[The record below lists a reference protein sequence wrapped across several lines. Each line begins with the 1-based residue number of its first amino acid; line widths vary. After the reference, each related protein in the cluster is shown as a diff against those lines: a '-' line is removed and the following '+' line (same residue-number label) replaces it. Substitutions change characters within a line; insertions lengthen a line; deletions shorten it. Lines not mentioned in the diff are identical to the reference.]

1 MSFLKNMATD
11 HPVAHALL
19 ILSLVAA
26 VGLAIGRLNIKG
38 IGLGIAGVLFAGI
51 GFGHFGFEIDHTI
64 LDYTR
69 EFGLIL
75 FVYTIGMQ
83 VGPGF
88 FSSLQK
94 KGLSLN
100 LMAVVTVALGMALA
114 MGLGRAFH
122 LPIGA
127 IAGLFSG
134 ATTNT
139 PALGAAQEA
148 MKSLP
153 GATAGDTTL
162 PALAY
167 AAAYPFGI
175 VGIIATMLFLR
186 WSFQVDP
193 RKEAAAF
200 QAEQG
205 SKEGPLHRMSISV
218 DQTDYDGVRLGDIHF
233 FQTLRVI
240 ATRVFHNADGTVR
253 TASPDLPLH
262 LGDIVL
268 VVGEKEHVEQLC
280 RLLGKPAR
288 IDLMKAPGQV
298 HSRDLVV
305 TRKEALGQSLR
316 DLDLEHLYQVAVS
329 RVTRGDVE
337 MTALPDVRLQ
347 FGDRV
352 RIVGEANHIAQVT
365 PVLGDSRNAL
375 NHTHFIPVFI
385 GIALGVILGSIPV
398 QLFGMP
404 APVTLGL
411 AGGPLVV
418 SILLSRAGR
427 IGPLVWHMPLEANLA
442 LRELGIVLFLSCV
455 GLKAGSRFLEILLH
469 GDGLL
474 WMAIAAA
481 VTLVPLLIIGFVARR
496 FFRENFMTVC
506 GLLAGTMT
514 DPPALAFANNISGS
528 DAPSVGYA
536 TVYPLTML
544 LRILAAQAIVLF
556 FH

>member
-1 MSFLKNMATD
+1 MSLLINLGST
-11 HPVAHALL
+11 HPVAHSIL
-19 ILSLVAA
+19 ILSLVAV
-26 VGLAIGRLNIKG
+26 VGLGLGKLNVKG

-64 LDYTR
+64 LEFTR
-69 EFGLIL
+69 DFGLVL

-88 FSSLQK
+88 VSSLRK

-100 LMAVVTVALGMALA
+100 LLAVATVVLGMVLVLALGKI
-114 MGLGRAFH
+114 FH
-122 LPIGA
+122 LPIA
-127 IAGLFSG
+127 AVAGLFCG
-134 ATTNT
+134 GTTNT

-148 MKSLP
+148 LKSLP
-153 GATAGDTTL
+153 TTTTDMVAL

-167 AAAYPFGI
+167 ATAYPFGI

-186 WSFQVDP
+186 WIFKIDP
-193 RKEAAAF
+193 EMEAFAF

-205 SKEGPLHRMSISV
+205 TKQSHLHRLSILIDSISF
-218 DQTDYDGVRLGDIHF
+218 DDVRLGDVRRF
-233 FQTLRVI
+233 KELEVV
-240 ATRVFHNADGTVR
+240 ATRILKIDSGTLQ
-253 TASPDLPLH
+253 TASPDIRLH
-262 LGDIVL
+262 LGDVVL
-268 VVGEKEHVEQLC
+268 AVGEKANVERLC
-280 RLLGKPAR
+280 YFLGKPAR

-298 HSRDLVV
+298 LHRDVIV
-305 TRKEALGQSLR
+305 TRKEAIGQSLSQ
-316 DLDLEHLYQVAVS
+316 LDLEQLYQVAVS
-329 RVTRGDVE
+329 RVLRAGVE
-337 MTALPDVRLQ
+337 MTALPNVRLQ

-352 RIVGEANHIAQVT
+352 RVVGDLDHIARVIA
-365 PVLGDSRNAL
+365 VLGDSRDAL

-385 GIALGVILGSIPV
+385 GIALGVILGAIPF
-398 QLFGMP
+398 QIFGMP

-418 SILLSRAGR
+418 SILLSRIGR
-427 IGPLVWHMPLEANLA
+427 IGPLIWHMPLEANLA

-455 GLKAGSRFLEILLH
+455 GLKAGSRFVDILVH

-474 WMAIAAA
+474 WMALAAL
-481 VTLVPLLIIGFVARR
+481 VTLVPLLAIGFVARYV
-496 FFRENFMTVC
+496 FRENFMTIS